1 MGYSRWDIDHTA
13 ASHLRRLHAHGD
25 GGATADDEVDLV
37 LGVWQLRIEISLV
50 EGVEAGRHIPLA
62 QELEVRAV
70 IGGPLGLQLIQS
82 ECLHRLSAP
91 AIGPIV
97 SVTIRDMMNFLV
109 KTIANAVALAVA
121 IWLISDITLTGD
133 STGRKALALIVVA
146 LIFGLVNVVVKPI
159 VQLLTV
165 PLFILTLG
173 LITLVVNALM
183 LLLTS
188 WLADK
193 LDLNF
198 HVEGFWTAVLGG
210 LIISVVSWALN
221 VALPD
226 KE

>member
-1 MGYSRWDIDHTA
+1 
-13 ASHLRRLHAHGD
+13 
-25 GGATADDEVDLV
+25 
-37 LGVWQLRIEISLV
+37 
-50 EGVEAGRHIPLA
+50 
-62 QELEVRAV
+62 
-70 IGGPLGLQLIQS
+70 
-82 ECLHRLSAP
+82 
-91 AIGPIV
+91 
-97 SVTIRDMMNFLV
+97 MNLLV
-109 KTIANAVALAVA
+109 KTIANAVALAIA

-133 STGRKALALIVVA
+133 STGKKALALIVVA

-193 LDLNF
+193 LQVNF

-221 VALPD
+221 VALPEKD
-226 KE
+226 